1 MPCGY
6 EAKRCWISDETL
18 VGYRG
23 PAERERESWIR
34 MLRMVDSL
42 TVKRSSYMSNRTTEV
57 QLEHDSSPETR
68 HGCTTPGIAPPDRD
82 AGGSGGRNEFRVRCA
97 RAPRGLPILERA
109 FPPTRAIRVGR
120 RARVADVRRLAQRTV
135 LFGLTLCAL
144 LSFGAMSSAA
154 ETGVRLDGPRTQGSL
169 LRGRVPPGSTVEYE
183 GDAVRVSKDG
193 WFLVGF
199 GRDAP
204 PEAELVVVHPD
215 GRRERRVLKVERREY
230 DIQRIDGL
238 PPGKVTPRSEEDL
251 ARIRADVR
259 MVKQARAIDDPR
271 ADFLSGFRWPTRGR
285 ISGVY
290 GSQRILNGEPRRPHF
305 GIDIAAPTGTKV
317 VAPADGVVT
326 LVHPDMFFS
335 GGTMIVDHG
344 HGLSSAFLHL
354 SRILVEKGQ
363 RVVQGQPIAEV
374 GSTGRSTG
382 PHVDWRINLF
392 DRRLDPAFLVGP
404 MPK

>member
-1 MPCGY
+1 MSQ
-6 EAKRCWISDETL
+6 EMFDASRRCPRADT
-18 VGYRG
+18 VNARR
-23 PAERERESWIR
+23 PA
-34 MLRMVDSL
+34 V
-42 TVKRSSYMSNRTTEV
+42 
-57 QLEHDSSPETR
+57 P
-68 HGCTTPGIAPPDRD
+68 
-82 AGGSGGRNEFRVRCA
+82 
-97 RAPRGLPILERA
+97 
-109 FPPTRAIRVGR
+109 
-120 RARVADVRRLAQRTV
+120 VALCW
-135 LFGLTLCAL
+135 LTLFAL
-144 LSFGAMSSAA
+144 LSSGGTPVAA
-154 ETGVRLDGPRTQGSL
+154 ESGVHLDGPRTQGGL
-169 LRGRVPPGSTVEYE
+169 LRGRVSPGATVEYD

-215 GRRERRVLKVERREY
+215 GRRERQVLKVERREY

-238 PPGKVTPRSEEDL
+238 PARKVTPRSEDL
-251 ARIRADVR
+251 ARIRAEVR
-259 MVKQARAIDDPR
+259 MVKEARTTDDSR
-271 ADFLSGFRWPTRGR
+271 TDFLGGFRWPVKGR

-290 GSQRILNGEPRRPHF
+290 GSQRILDGEPRRPHF

-335 GGTMIVDHG
+335 GGTMILDHG

-354 SRILVEKGQ
+354 SRILVEEGE
-363 RVVQGQPIAEV
+363 RVAQGRPIAEV

-382 PHVDWRINLF
+382 PHLDWRINLF
-392 DRRLDPAFLVGP
+392 GRRLDPALLVGP